1 MYLSRVKINTSI
13 RNTIKFLSS
22 PQVVHAAV
30 ESSFADSDQTRK
42 LWRLDYYQG
51 QPYLLLLSQNK
62 PDFAGLIAQFGYA
75 DMPGE
80 MRDYQKVLDILQN
93 GQQYRFRLCANPVYS
108 VKQGDGERG
117 KVVPHITIDQQEAWL
132 ERKSERGGFTLNEFT
147 IMQRGIKKFT
157 RQHKYVTLSM
167 ATYEGVLKIK
177 DVELFRT
184 TLLQGIGRAK
194 SYGCGL
200 LTLAKL

>member
-30 ESSFADSDQTRK
+30 EASFADSDQTRK
-42 LWRLDYYQG
+42 IWRIDYYRG
-51 QPYLLLLSQNK
+51 YPYMLLFSQNK
-62 PDFAGLIAQFGYA
+62 PDFASFIKQFGYP

-80 MRDYQKVLDILQN
+80 VHDYQKVLDILQN

-108 VKQGDGERG
+108 LKQREGQRG
-117 KVVPHITIDQQEAWL
+117 KVVPHITIAQQEGWL
-132 ERKSERGGFTLNEFT
+132 QGKSERAGFTLNEFA
-147 IMQRGIKKFT
+147 IMQRGIKKFA
-157 RQHKYVTLSM
+157 RQHKCVTLST
-167 ATYEGVLKIK
+167 ATYEGALKIK
-177 DVELFRT
+177 DAEVFKV
-184 TLLQGIGRAK
+184 TLIQGIGRAK

-200 LTLAKL
+200 LTLAKI

>member
-22 PQVVHAAV
+22 PQVIHAAV
-30 ESSFADSDQTRK
+30 EASFTDSDETRK
-42 LWRLDYYQG
+42 LWRIDYYRG
-51 QPYLLLLSQNK
+51 HPYMLLLSQNK
-62 PDFAGLIAQFGYA
+62 PDFASFIKQFGYP

-80 MRDYQKVLDILQN
+80 VRDYQKVLDILQT

-108 VKQGDGERG
+108 IKQTDGQRG
-117 KVVPHITIDQQEAWL
+117 KVVPHITITQQEAWL
-132 ERKSERGGFTLNEFT
+132 QDKSERAGFTLNEVAV
-147 IMQRGIKKFT
+147 IQRGIKKFT
-157 RQHKYVTLSM
+157 RQHKYVTLST

-177 DVELFRT
+177 DAEVFKAKII
-184 TLLQGIGRAK
+184 QGIGRAK